1 MLANNLPALIV
12 TVPLLAGLVT
22 PFTRRGSVAWVWA
35 TLITGCV
42 FAMCMGLAHQV
53 LGMSEPLHYPMGSW
67 QPPFGIEYRVD
78 AFNAFVLLI
87 ISGIGFIATVG
98 SRLTVAKE
106 ISDDRQHFFYAVW
119 LLCIT
124 GLMGMT
130 ITGDCFNIYV
140 LLEIASLSSY
150 ALIAMGK
157 DRDRRAL
164 SATIN
169 YVILGTIGASF
180 ILIGIGYLYMVT
192 GTLNVEDMA
201 SRIRDL
207 RLRWDAGDMTYH
219 RTVVVAFGFL
229 LAGFAMK
236 MALFPVHGWLPNAYT
251 YAPSAVS
258 TLLPATGTKVGA
270 YVALRFMYTVVGPE
284 LSFLRFSAGP
294 VLVTCG
300 AGAVIVG
307 SYCAIR
313 QTNAKRLLAYS
324 SVGQVGYLAIGMGL
338 YDKVALQGTIIHLF
352 NHAIIKGGLF
362 MALAAVAYR
371 LGGTNLSQMRGL
383 GRRMPLTM
391 AAFVV
396 GGLGLIG
403 MPLTAGFVSKWYLV
417 NGAMNAGS
425 WAAVA
430 VVMGG
435 SLLAVMYVWRVV
447 EVAYFQPA
455 PDDGIDVKEAPL
467 ALLIPTWILVGA
479 TLWFGVDANLTSRV
493 SEAAVRALTG
503 SGS

>member
-1 MLANNLPALIV
+1 MPALIV
-12 TVPLLAGLVT
+12 TIPLLAGLVT
-22 PFTRRGSVAWVWA
+22 PFTRRGAIAWMWA
-35 TLITGCV
+35 TLVTGVV
-42 FAMCMGLAHQV
+42 FGLCIALTQEV
-53 LGMSEPLHYPMGSW
+53 LAAAGPIHYPMGSW

-78 AFNAFVLLI
+78 ALNAFVLLVV
-87 ISGIGFIATVG
+87 SGLGFMATLG

-106 ISDDRQHFFYAVW
+106 IPADRQHFFYAVW

-124 GLMGMT
+124 GLLGMT

-140 LLEIASLSSY
+140 LIEIASLSSY
-150 ALIAMGK
+150 TLIAMGK

-164 SATIN
+164 PAAIN

-192 GTLNVEDMA
+192 GTLNVEDVA
-201 SRIRDL
+201 SRIQEL
-207 RLRWDAGDMTYH
+207 RSRWDAGDMTYH
-219 RTVVVAFGFL
+219 RTVMVAFGFL

-236 MALFPVHGWLPNAYT
+236 MALFPVHGWLPNGYT

-294 VLVTCG
+294 VLVTLG
-300 AGAVIVG
+300 AAAVIVG

-313 QTNAKRLLAYS
+313 QTNVKRLLAYS
-324 SVGQVGYLAIGMGL
+324 SVGQVGYLAMGMGL
-338 YDKVALQGTIIHLF
+338 YDTVALQGTIIHLF

-362 MALAAVAYR
+362 MALAGVAYR
-371 LGGTNLSQMRGL
+371 LGGTDLAQMRGL

-391 AAFVV
+391 AAFVL
-396 GGLGLIG
+396 GGFGLVG

-417 NGAMNAGS
+417 SGSMNVGS
-425 WAAVA
+425 WVSVA

-467 ALLIPTWILVGA
+467 ALLVPTWMLIGA
-479 TLWFGVDANLTSRV
+479 TVWFGIDANLTSRI